1 MPLSPKNQTHKALQ
15 SPYKIDSHSLGPVP
29 LFLFP
34 PASPAP
40 FYLIQGL
47 WFGFKGVGFGGGG
60 LGVTLYLPVTQS
72 ITIAGPG
79 SPVSLSQ

>member
-1 MPLSPKNQTHKALQ
+1 MKPYKALIKLIPTASVRFLYSYSLLPPQ
-15 SPYKIDSHSLGPVP
+15 LLFISSHLS
-29 LFLFP
+29 
-34 PASPAP
+34 AD
-40 FYLIQGL
+40 LIFQGL